1 MKRCRIDSAVEQL
14 FAQCK
19 KSPAS
24 IAWTGKDM
32 SRLALWVSGFQFGE
46 FEFVVDKI
54 ALY

>member
-1 MKRCRIDSAVEQL
+1 MKRCRIDSTLEQL

-24 IAWTGKDM
+24 IAWIGKDM
-32 SRLALWVSGFQFGE
+32 SRLALWVSGFQSDD

-54 ALY
+54 ESY